1 MRDDSAR
8 IDHMS
13 GFSNDIDEL
22 TKEINEN
29 TTEDRRIVRVFDE
42 AMNKFASDRSLD
54 ACLDALNA
62 SIQMANVRRKL
73 HLSYKH
79 YSELLETE
87 VSRLTGQQRFSRPE

>member
-8 IDHMS
+8 IDDMS

-22 TKEINEN
+22 TKVINEN
-29 TTEDRRIVRVFDE
+29 TSEDRRIVRIFDE

-87 VSRLTGQQRFSRPE
+87 VIRLTGHQRFSRRE

>member
-29 TTEDRRIVRVFDE
+29 TTEDRRIVRIFDE
-42 AMNKFASDRSLD
+42 AMNKFASDRS
-54 ACLDALNA
+54 
-62 SIQMANVRRKL
+62 
-73 HLSYKH
+73 
-79 YSELLETE
+79 
-87 VSRLTGQQRFSRPE
+87 

>member
-13 GFSNDIDEL
+13 GFSNEIDEL

-29 TTEDRRIVRVFDE
+29 TTEDRRIVRIFDE

-79 YSELLETE
+79 YSELLESE
-87 VSRLTGQQRFSRPE
+87 IVKLTGQRRPRPLE